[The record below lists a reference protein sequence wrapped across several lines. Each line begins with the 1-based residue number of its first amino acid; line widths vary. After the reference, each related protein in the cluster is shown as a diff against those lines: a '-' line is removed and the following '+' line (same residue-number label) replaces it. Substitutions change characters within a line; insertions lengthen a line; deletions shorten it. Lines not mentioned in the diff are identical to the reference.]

1 MYLHV
6 GNDVVVHHPDVIGIF
21 DLENTSVSKYTKEFL
36 RTKQQDNRIIDV
48 TQEIPKSF
56 VVTCDKKG
64 KEKDKKRTKKET
76 AEAVSFLCVGIRM
89 RCSATRCRRSSP
101 WRR

>member
-21 DLENTSVSKYTKEFL
+21 DLENTSVSKYTKEYL
-36 RTKQQDNRIIDV
+36 RVKQQDNRVIDV
-48 TQEIPKSF
+48 TQDIPKSF

-64 KEKDKKRTKKET
+64 QEKVYLSLLAPRTLKKRWE
-76 AEAVSFLCVGIRM
+76 EIE
-89 RCSATRCRRSSP
+89 
-101 WRR
+101 